1 MTDQNIEPLEQR
13 LIDSTGENGAAASSL
28 LYEAIRKVRPDL
40 VGELAFNAP
49 YTAMFKTEASKEE
62 VAAVDALLRPYAE
75 RSFADPRARYI
86 TWYLIAIGITD
97 LDVASHIADDMEL
110 LQNIPG
116 ARRALNDDADLMSK
130 VASPAN
136 IQHIDRVL
144 RLDGEYVRDSQLLI
158 LVDMV
163 GKKFFRQ
170 APELQWIKNSHF
182 RGVNSRMDKALDR
195 MGT

>member
-1 MTDQNIEPLEQR
+1 MTARNIDPLERRQ
-13 LIDSTGENGAAASSL
+13 IDSTGENGAAASSL

-40 VGELAFNAP
+40 VGELAFNVS
-49 YTAMFKTEASKEE
+49 YTAIFKAEASEEE

-110 LQNIPG
+110 LQNVPG

-130 VASPAN
+130 VASPDN

-144 RLDGEYVRDSQLLI
+144 RLDGEHVRDAQLLI

-182 RGVNSRMDKALDR
+182 RGEHPRMDKALDR